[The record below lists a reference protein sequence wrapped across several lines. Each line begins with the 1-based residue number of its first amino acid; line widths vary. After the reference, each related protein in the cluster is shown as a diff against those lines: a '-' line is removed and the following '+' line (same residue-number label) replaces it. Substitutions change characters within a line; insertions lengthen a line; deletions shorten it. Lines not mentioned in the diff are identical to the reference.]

1 MKNSF
6 SCSSQKFE
14 RLTLRVDE
22 CASIL
27 GIGRSAA
34 YALVRNA
41 EATGGNPFRV
51 MRIGTSLLV
60 SKKSFA
66 AYLEANGL

>member
-1 MKNSF
+1 MGQITNNKKIE
-6 SCSSQKFE
+6 C
-14 RLTLRVDE
+14 RTLRVEE

-51 MRIGTSLLV
+51 LRVGTSLLI
-60 SKKSFA
+60 SRKSFD

>member
-1 MKNSF
+1 MTSKEQSHE
-6 SCSSQKFE
+6 C
-14 RLTLRVDE
+14 RTLRVEE

-41 EATGGNPFRV
+41 EATGGTPFRV
-51 MRIGTSLLV
+51 MRIGTSLLI
-60 SKKSFA
+60 SKKSFV